1 MNITSITTWNGQ
13 NVTYTWTPTDDIK
26 KFQPITQ
33 VYGVCLNDSN
43 DVLIC
48 REPGKTNWG
57 LPGGTPEGEESPV
70 ETLEREF
77 MEEVDVKLT
86 QIEPIGV
93 QKVTIPQSP
102 IYYQARFYCRV
113 KKILPQTLDPDTGL
127 LYERQFVPISKLNK
141 YLNWGTIGDAIV
153 NRAIEINQHPHLE
166 KIHQTLAFVA
176 QKLNSLNIRWVLGSS
191 GALMIHG
198 IDIVPWDLDI
208 LTTPENLGKIAKE
221 FKKFIVSTEADW
233 LKLQINIIEVEILA
247 IKDLGTPVT
256 ILFQNIPIPVN
267 SLKAELHFYEARPGK
282 AQIVRLIKEKLNQ

>member
-1 MNITSITTWNGQ
+1 MNSP
-13 NVTYTWTPTDDIK
+13 YTWIPTDDIK

-33 VYGVCLNDSN
+33 VYGVCLNAKN
-43 DVLIC
+43 EALIC

-57 LPGGTPEGEESPV
+57 LPGGTPEGEESPI

-93 QKVTIPQSP
+93 QKVTIPESP

-127 LYERQFVPISKLNK
+127 LYERQFVPILELNK
-141 YLNWGTIGDAIV
+141 YLNWGAIGDAIV
-153 NRAIEINQHPHLE
+153 KRTMEINQHPRLE
-166 KIHQTLAFVA
+166 KIHQTLVFIA
-176 QKLNSLNIRWVLGSS
+176 QKLNSINVPWILSSS

-208 LTTPENLGKIAKE
+208 LTTPENFGKIAKE
-221 FKKFIVSTEADW
+221 FEKFIVSTEADW
-233 LKLQINIIEVEILA
+233 LKLQINVIEVEVLA
-247 IKDLGTPVT
+247 IKDLSTPAT

-267 SLKAELHFYEARPGK
+267 SLQTELHFYQNRPGK
-282 AQIVRLIKEKLNQ
+282 AQTVKLIKEKLSQ